1 MRALSDTQ
9 ISYKRPW
16 VYDKQRDAI
25 FCDERYALIEA
36 STKAGKTVGCI
47 IWMVEQAIRGKAG
60 QNFWWVA
67 PVYSQAEIAFRRMK
81 RALPRDLYSHNDSKM
96 TITLIPF
103 DTTMWFKSAERP
115 DGLYGEDVFAAVADE
130 ATRIKD
136 EAWHALRS
144 TLTATQGPIRIIGNV
159 RGRRNWAYKLA
170 RQAESGAPNMHYA
183 KLTAWDAVEAGVLDQ
198 SEVEDARSRLPE
210 AIFRE
215 LYLAE
220 PGDDQGNPFGIP
232 NIAQCVIPALSA
244 NEPVVWGWDLAK
256 SQDWT
261 VGIGL
266 DGEGDVCRFV
276 RFQQPWEYT
285 FRQIL
290 GHCNGVPSLI
300 DSTGVGDP
308 IVERLQREGGAYF
321 QGFKITGP
329 SKQQLMEGLA
339 VVIQRRQIGFP
350 DSGEEMH
357 IRAELDAFEY
367 EITRTGVRYEA
378 PSGLHDDCVVALALA
393 VLHKQTMA
401 TYMISAVPISFERPS
416 PWKM

>member
-329 SKQQLMEGLA
+329 SISCRSASLIAARKCT
-339 VVIQRRQIGFP
+339 
-350 DSGEEMH
+350 SG
-357 IRAELDAFEY
+357 RN
-367 EITRTGVRYEA
+367 
-378 PSGLHDDCVVALALA
+378 
-393 VLHKQTMA
+393 
-401 TYMISAVPISFERPS
+401 
-416 PWKM
+416 